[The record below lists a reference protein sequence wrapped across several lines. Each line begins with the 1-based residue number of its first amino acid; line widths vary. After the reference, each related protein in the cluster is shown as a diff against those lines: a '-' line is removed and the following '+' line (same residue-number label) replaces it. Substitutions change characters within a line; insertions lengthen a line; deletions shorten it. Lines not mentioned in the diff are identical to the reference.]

1 MGYHDKNVIDE
12 ERFVAMLKDAVSK
25 VKTEEDPLVLNQY
38 KKLFKKNVPFS
49 LRMYVSAYL
58 AKNASYGFRYRRE
71 HRRDKFRSNEIPSR
85 SFAAS
90 EEGEERARHR
100 TVIDEA
106 LAATIFLSVGRNRR
120 VFPRDLIHLVVQSGG
135 IERERIG
142 DIRVLDNYSFVQL
155 FAEDADKVIAALN
168 GVSYRGRPLQASYS
182 RKKEDLPQDDGV
194 ALDSKEALEAI
205 DKTYESSEQ

>member
-1 MGYHDKNVIDE
+1 MGFHDKNVIDE
-12 ERFVAMLKDAVSK
+12 DRFVAMLKDAVSK

-58 AKNASYGFRYRRE
+58 AKNASSGFRYRRE
-71 HRRDKFRSNEIPSR
+71 NVRDKYRTNEKNRR
-85 SFAAS
+85 SFNPS
-90 EEGEERARHR
+90 EETEERTRHR

-155 FAEDADKVIAALN
+155 FAEDADKVIEALN

-182 RKKEDLPQDDGV
+182 RKKEDLPQDDG
-194 ALDSKEALEAI
+194 ATLENNDVSEDI
-205 DKTYESSEQ
+205 VKSSDVTEE